1 MAEGTPREQVVPGS
15 LETGAFGPGF
25 DVTSPITPFSRMSTS
40 SPEVPGHSGLSTLS
54 ILSGDSMIT
63 ATTHSTESEALAE
76 VIETLLKYVEASLGN
91 NNEPS
96 VCLPPPPPPPPRA
109 LPEVRRLYSPFL
121 FANHLGTF
129 HDCLRLY
136 LSLIYLSACSL
147 HLARSVSH
155 AMSLTL
161 TLISHSHALS
171 FVV

>member
-1 MAEGTPREQVVPGS
+1 
-15 LETGAFGPGF
+15 
-25 DVTSPITPFSRMSTS
+25 
-40 SPEVPGHSGLSTLS
+40 
-54 ILSGDSMIT
+54 MIT

-96 VCLPPPPPPPPRA
+96 VCLSPRA

-121 FANHLGTF
+121 FANHLRTF
-129 HDCLRLY
+129 HDCLRLH
-136 LSLIYLSACSL
+136 LSLYESLCMSLTL
-147 HLARSVSH
+147 HLALNVSH